1 MDKSLAYRLINAIGY
16 ERRLSH
22 YWPGREASLLLRLG
36 FPQGARIAE
45 IKRSRFAPLLQRPLV
60 KSVMAA
66 AGHGLLHGEALD
78 VWPADTFWFCHA
90 LGFKLWGASKKSA
103 ARYNQVSRPG
113 FSLALLVNFSGA
125 HDARYRE
132 VFGRDASA
140 YFTNHGH
147 PHESDGG
154 RMTCAWVRIDI
165 APETGEALIEEVQT
179 DWLRNAARR
188 YDDACG
194 ERAAGEPEARVY
206 VRRKT
211 YVEADR
217 LIRYWEEAGGPH
229 QSVWKEAALSAA
241 ISFLVETV
249 GIRSIYM
256 HTAATGARVKRI
268 DGTPPPRSVY
278 EDLPRRFCFERM
290 RMAPRFLLDEV
301 SKPMRRFLKSGDA
314 EFWRHQ
320 F

>member
-1 MDKSLAYRLINAIGY
+1 MDKSLAHRLLHYIGH
-16 ERRLSH
+16 ERRLAY
-22 YWPGREASLLLRLG
+22 YWPGREASLLLRLA
-36 FPQGARIAE
+36 FPQGARIAD
-45 IKRSRFAPLLQRPLV
+45 IKRSRFAPLLQRPSV
-60 KSVMAA
+60 KPVMAA
-66 AGHGLLHGEALD
+66 AGDGVLHGEALD
-78 VWPADTFWFCHA
+78 VWPVDAFWFCHT
-90 LGFKLWGASKKSA
+90 LGFKLWGDSKKGA
-103 ARYNQVSRPG
+103 ARHKQVSRPG

-132 VFGRDASA
+132 IFGRDAAA
-140 YFTNHGH
+140 YFTDRWH
-147 PHESDGG
+147 PHESGSG

-188 YDDACG
+188 YDHACE
-194 ERAAGEPEARVY
+194 ERDAGEPQARLY
-206 VRRKT
+206 VRRNT

-217 LIRYWEEAGGPH
+217 LIRYWEEAAGPH
-229 QSVWKEAALSAA
+229 QTVWKEAALSAA
-241 ISFLVETV
+241 VSFLVETV
-249 GIRSIYM
+249 GVRILYM
-256 HTAATGARVKRI
+256 HTASTGARVKRI

-278 EDLPRRFCFERM
+278 EDLPRRFCFERT